1 VTGEIV
7 TGEFATRSNEIAIV
21 NGPIHNEATLESTTL
36 EGVMLDDAML
46 DVAID
51 VSAIKSNSGGVRRYA
66 HELVATLGSQNI
78 RPLLLARSND
88 TITTW
93 PGADR
98 FIASAPADRVRRL
111 VWEQTSLVKT
121 LRGAAPDIGILHS
134 PHYTMPGSF
143 PGLVSRMPRGFTSK
157 RAQNSKLK
165 HVVTIHDLSYFTRPQ
180 DHSLEK
186 RTLFTRAIGKAAS
199 AADALICVSER
210 TAQALHAFVNVSAPV
225 FVAPHGIDHVRF
237 RPLLVV
243 NEGTPG
249 TPDTESEMA
258 EADRRLRRALGVEGD
273 YILSLSAIEPRKNL
287 AMLIRAYEELL
298 ANDSSLRTVT
308 LVIGGEGWPGVVQS
322 LPTSAFGRILMT
334 GFVPEKT
341 VAPLFRGALCVAY
354 PSLEEGFGLPALEA
368 LASGAPVVTTAGS
381 VMHDLMGDA
390 AIAVEVDRPETL
402 ANGLRLALEG
412 KGPALAT
419 RLAKAQTFTWTNS
432 ALSHAVAYRSC
443 R

>member
-1 VTGEIV
+1 MTG
-7 TGEFATRSNEIAIV
+7 GEAI
-21 NGPIHNEATLESTTL
+21 GSQEA
-36 EGVMLDDAML
+36 MH

-51 VSAIKSNSGGVRRYA
+51 VSAIKPNSGGVRRYA
-66 HELVATLGSQNI
+66 HELIAELGYQNI

-88 TITTW
+88 TITAW

-111 VWEQTSLVKT
+111 VWEQTALVKT
-121 LRGAAPDIGILHS
+121 LKSAAPDIGILHS
-134 PHYTMPGSF
+134 PHYTMPGSL
-143 PGLVSRMPRGFTSK
+143 PRLVPERVKRFLTKGKRG
-157 RAQNSKLK
+157 SKLK

-180 DHSLEK
+180 DHSLDK
-186 RTLFTRAIGKAAS
+186 RALFTRAIAKAAKS
-199 AADALICVSER
+199 ADALICVSER
-210 TAQALHAFVNVSAPV
+210 TAQALHAFVDVSAPV
-225 FVAPHGIDHVRF
+225 FVAPHGIDHGRF
-237 RPLLVV
+237 HPLPLPGQETPSSGSAPG
-243 NEGTPG
+243 NPQGQKTPG
-249 TPDTESEMA
+249 RPENGSEMA
-258 EADRRLRRALGVEGD
+258 EEDRRIRKALGVEGD

-298 ANDSSLRTVT
+298 ANDPSLRTTT
-308 LVIGGEGWPGVVQS
+308 LVIGGEGWPGIVQS
-322 LPTSAFGRILMT
+322 LPTATFGRIIMT
-334 GFVPEKT
+334 GFVSEVA

-368 LASGAPVVTTAGS
+368 LACGAPVVTTIGS

-390 AIAVEVDRPETL
+390 AIAVQVDRAEPL
-402 ANGLRLALEG
+402 AVGLRTALEG
-412 KGPALAT
+412 RGPALTT